1 MQARP
6 GTPPSPAEP
15 AAASRLPGPTAGGKT
30 AAHSAPAVKDCA
42 APSPRPDIPRHIA
55 IIMDGNGRWA
65 RQRGLPRL
73 DGHREGVD
81 AIPRVLDFLTAQGV
95 QYLTLY
101 AFSTENWLRP
111 PDEVSG
117 ILQLFQESLQQ
128 ESNLLMEK
136 NIRVFHLGQSQRL
149 SSDLRH
155 AIDQVQQQTA
165 ANTGLILNLAF
176 DYGGRQEILAAVQ
189 RLMQDSIPPDELD
202 ETLFGRYLFTAHCPD
217 PDLIIR
223 TGGEL
228 RISNFLLWQSAYSEY
243 YSTATLWPDL
253 DAADLKD
260 ALDSYA
266 RRQRRFGRVHPES

>member
-15 AAASRLPGPTAGGKT
+15 AAPAHPTGPNAGGKA
-30 AAHSAPAVKDCA
+30 AAHSAPAAKDRA
-42 APSPRPDIPRHIA
+42 APAPRPAIPRHIA

-117 ILQLFQESLQQ
+117 ILQLFQESLHQ

-136 NIRVFHLGQSQRL
+136 NIRVFHIGQSQRL
-149 SSDLRH
+149 SPDLRH

-189 RLMQDSIPPDELD
+189 RLMQDGIPPEELD
-202 ETLFGRYLFTAHCPD
+202 ETIFSRYLFTAHCPD

>member
-6 GTPPSPAEP
+6 GPPPSPAEP
-15 AAASRLPGPTAGGKT
+15 AAPAHPTGPTAGGKT
-30 AAHSAPAVKDCA
+30 AAHSAPAAKDRA
-42 APSPRPDIPRHIA
+42 APSPRPAIPRHIA

-136 NIRVFHLGQSQRL
+136 NIRVFHIGQSQRL
-149 SSDLRH
+149 SPDLRH

-189 RLMQDSIPPDELD
+189 RLMQDGIPPEELD

-253 DAADLKD
+253 AAPDLAA

-266 RRQRRFGRVHPES
+266 RRQRRFGRIHPES

>member
-6 GTPPSPAEP
+6 VPPPSPAEP
-15 AAASRLPGPTAGGKT
+15 AAAARLPGPDAGGKT
-30 AAHSAPAVKDCA
+30 AAHSNPTAKDRTDS
-42 APSPRPDIPRHIA
+42 SPRPDLPRHVA

-136 NIRVFHLGQSQRL
+136 NIRVFHIGQSQRL
-149 SSDLRH
+149 SPDLRH

-176 DYGGRQEILAAVQ
+176 DYGGRQEILSAVQ
-189 RLMQDSIPPDELD
+189 RLMQDGILPEELD

-253 DAADLKD
+253 AAADLAA